1 MSKRTPFTSLVLN
14 PDLPVNRLLSTRNA
28 SKATSR
34 HQSETAPCPQKS
46 LVPFPV
52 TAVTEHL
59 LSGNS
64 SELEQTD
71 DDLNAE
77 LGEAFSELFGEDIGF
92 DEEKH
97 ASIESKDASDEE
109 DKDRKSPLF
118 GGEDSDSEAL
128 DGCLSNEKS
137 KNVSDEGDDD
147 RDSLFGGDDSDSE
160 ALDASSSSRISTD
173 ALPLAGGTLNAND
186 AVIRASDVALT
197 QGKRRCTDDDEDDDE
212 RPQQRRRTSTGANVY
227 SLSYAL
233 ERDAL
238 SPQESTSTPKAMIP
252 MPSVAAVV
260 TASDVHGLSLPAF
273 SKTTTHSHDLSL
285 LGKSTSNP
293 TARSASALG
302 PATVHSYGLSLPGRS
317 TTTAGATSCSR
328 VQDLPLTSASVAPVN
343 QASVAPQVR
352 PVQSASSGSARSAT
366 QPAAP
371 ATGAGKPAVISTLV
385 NSVRNGSHGSLP
397 VSFTPS
403 GIDNAGASNVGYDTA
418 YNASAAHSFVST
430 NPMTNSTLALA
441 ADARSDAY
449 NAQGGLPGG
458 SMAKGSVHSW
468 NAADNSGYPVTEAY
482 APPPMYPMS
491 NGGFNAGYNAGYNSQ
506 LQAYAPPPMYH
517 GHYGQP
523 LTGWGPNQTLPP
535 PARQATTLPN
545 SGSIS
550 RGYTGS
556 GSNTPASAP
565 AKKQGRSRKP
575 RATTT
580 DVAQS
585 SAPEVAPGSTSSA
598 TSVTKHAQTAPH
610 GRYTLLPMQHGAPSV
625 MGSGFDSTYPLCLS
639 TPTTNQSG
647 VVPAT
652 APVSGGPDSTSAS
665 EASTAQTK
673 KRQRKAKGE
682 GRKSRGKKKN
692 QEESTNANAQSSMSG
707 SGSVSGA
714 RNCPEASS
722 SAPVQGPSVAP
733 AAGVGP
739 PPAVV
744 ATGPSTSPANIDPDL
759 MSRFPAELVF
769 NQHLCPY
776 CSLWF
781 PKWSTVTSHLRL
793 ERCRGDVPENWEDND
808 GARKLSTDVHAAF
821 LRYKG
826 IYVPGA

>member
-14 PDLPVNRLLSTRNA
+14 PDLPVNRLLSTQNA

-34 HQSETAPCPQKS
+34 HQSEIAPCPQKS

-59 LSGNS
+59 LSGYS
-64 SELEQTD
+64 SELEQKD
-71 DDLNAE
+71 DDTLNAE

-97 ASIESKDASDEE
+97 ASVESKDASDEE
-109 DKDRKSPLF
+109 DKGRKSPLF

-160 ALDASSSSRISTD
+160 ALDASSSSRSSTD

-186 AVIRASDVALT
+186 AAIRASAVALT
-197 QGKRRCTDDDEDDDE
+197 QGKRRCTDDDDDDDE
-212 RPQQRRRTSTGANVY
+212 RPQQRRRTSTSADVY
-227 SLSYAL
+227 SISYGL
-233 ERDAL
+233 ERDVL
-238 SPQESTSTPKAMIP
+238 SPQESTSTPEAIIP

-260 TASDVHGLSLPAF
+260 TASDIHGLSLPAF
-273 SKTTTHSHDLSL
+273 SKTTTRSHDLSL
-285 LGKSTSNP
+285 LGKSTSIP
-293 TARSASALG
+293 TARSVSPLG
-302 PATVHSYGLSLPGRS
+302 PATTQSYGLSLPGRS
-317 TTTAGATSCSR
+317 ITTAGATSRSR
-328 VQDLPLTSASVAPVN
+328 VQNLPLTPASVAPVN
-343 QASVAPQVR
+343 RASVAPQVR
-352 PVQSASSGSARSAT
+352 PVPSASSGTARSAT
-366 QPAAP
+366 QSAAP

-385 NSVRNGSHGSLP
+385 NSVCNGSQGSLP

-403 GIDNAGASNVGYDTA
+403 GIDNAEASNVGYDTA
-418 YNASAAHSFVST
+418 YNASAAYSFVST
-430 NPMTNSTLALA
+430 NPMANSTLTLA

-449 NAQGGLPGG
+449 DAQGGLSGG
-458 SMAKGSVHSW
+458 SVAKGSFHSW
-468 NAADNSGYPVTEAY
+468 NAADDSAYPVTEAY

-517 GHYGQP
+517 GQP
-523 LTGWGPNQTLPP
+523 PTGWGPNQTLPP
-535 PARQATTLPN
+535 AAPQATTLPN

-550 RGYTGS
+550 RGYTGP

-575 RATTT
+575 RTTTT

-598 TSVTKHAQTAPH
+598 TSVTKHAQTAPY
-610 GRYTLLPMQHGAPSV
+610 GKYTLLPTQHGAPSV
-625 MGSGFDSTYPLCLS
+625 MGSGFDNTYPLCLS
-639 TPTTNQSG
+639 APTTNQSG

-707 SGSVSGA
+707 SGSGSGA
-714 RNCPEASS
+714 SNCPDASS

-776 CSLWF
+776 CSRWL

-793 ERCRGDVPENWEDND
+793 QKCRGDVPENWEDND

-821 LRYKG
+821 LRYNG